1 MRVLITGS
9 SGLIGSALRTR
20 LEAEGVEVI
29 PVDFQATDRQ
39 ARIDICETER
49 LLPLVAQA
57 DGVIHFGAVSRVV
70 DGEKDP
76 DRCIAVNVEAT
87 RRLLA
92 AAVNADRVGWF
103 VNASSREVYGQQET
117 DQLVAETAPLRPMNV
132 YARTKVAGEEL
143 TDKAAEAG
151 LKTAI
156 VRFSSAYGSADD
168 HATRVVP
175 AFVAAAVRGEQL
187 RVEGR
192 QHTFDLTHVDDVAI
206 GLERLVELLSTGT
219 SSLPPIHF
227 VSGTGVTLGELAD
240 RAIALGSPS
249 AKIVDAPPRTFDIH
263 HFIGDPARAKS
274 LLGWQATTSL
284 ETGLARLA
292 EDFRVRAMVAARAG

>member
-1 MRVLITGS
+1 MRVLLTGS
-9 SGLIGSALRTR
+9 SGLIGSALLPR
-20 LEAEGVEVI
+20 LATAGVEAME
-29 PVDFQATDRQ
+29 VDLRASDPA
-39 ARIDICETER
+39 ARIDICDSDR
-49 LLPLVAQA
+49 LLPLVEQA
-57 DGVIHFGAVSRVV
+57 DGILHFAAVSRVV

-76 DRCIAVNVEAT
+76 ERCMAVNVEAT

-92 AAVNADRVGWF
+92 AALASKRTSWF
-103 VNASSREVYGQQET
+103 INASSREVYGQQAIDT
-117 DQLVAETAPLRPMNV
+117 RVAETAPFRPMNV

-143 TDKAAEAG
+143 TNAAAEAG

-156 VRFSSAYGSADD
+156 VRFSSAYGSPDD

-192 QHTFDLTHVDDVAI
+192 QHTFDLTHVDDVAN
-206 GLERLVELLSTGT
+206 GLERLVAVLDAEKAG
-219 SSLPPIHF
+219 LPPIHF
-227 VSGTGVTLGELAD
+227 VSGTGTTLGELAA
-240 RAIALGSPS
+240 RAIALGSPR
-249 AKIVDAPPRTFDIH
+249 ATAIEAAPRSFDIH

-284 ETGLARLA
+284 DAGLARLA
-292 EDFRVRAMVAARAG
+292 ADYRTRLAATPAG